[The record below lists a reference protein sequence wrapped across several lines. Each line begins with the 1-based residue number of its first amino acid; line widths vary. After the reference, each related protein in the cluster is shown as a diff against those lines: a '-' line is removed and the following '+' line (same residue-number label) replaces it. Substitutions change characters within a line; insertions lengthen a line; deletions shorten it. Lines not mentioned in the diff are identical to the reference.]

1 MARLTDGDDMLTFW
15 SRAQYMRR
23 EVEPDVT
30 ELQAHTSQLYPPSF
44 WLTKKQAQRRWAS
57 SMTSADRAAYE
68 KRRNSHRQFVSPMRR
83 RGEAVMNS
91 PNKPTSILS
100 RSHTP
105 KTPAKAKTNRE
116 KKAEM
121 RAEFRQRIKDRGSW
135 KYVTQAGCSFYYNET
150 TGMCE
155 TEPPDYVRKRGMVR
169 AVEAANFLG
178 RNIAAE
184 RKAAPEADD
193 WIKQMIADEEA
204 SRAEEDSL
212 AEDSFSFLDEWSRE
226 GPTRFKW

>member
-1 MARLTDGDDMLTFW
+1 
-15 SRAQYMRR
+15 
-23 EVEPDVT
+23 
-30 ELQAHTSQLYPPSF
+30 
-44 WLTKKQAQRRWAS
+44 
-57 SMTSADRAAYE
+57 MTSADRAAYE

-121 RAEFRQRIKDRGSW
+121 RAEFRQKIKDRGSW

-150 TGMCE
+150 TECAGRNRP
-155 TEPPDYVRKRGMVR
+155 TR
-169 AVEAANFLG
+169 AEARHGEGVEAANFLG
-178 RNIAAE
+178 RNIQAE
-184 RKAAPEADD
+184 RKAAPDADD

>member
-1 MARLTDGDDMLTFW
+1 
-15 SRAQYMRR
+15 
-23 EVEPDVT
+23 
-30 ELQAHTSQLYPPSF
+30 
-44 WLTKKQAQRRWAS
+44 
-57 SMTSADRAAYE
+57 
-68 KRRNSHRQFVSPMRR
+68 
-83 RGEAVMNS
+83 
-91 PNKPTSILS
+91 
-100 RSHTP
+100 
-105 KTPAKAKTNRE
+105 
-116 KKAEM
+116 M
-121 RAEFRQRIKDRGSW
+121 RAEFRQKIKDRGSW

-178 RNIAAE
+178 RNISAE

-226 GPTRFKW
+226 GPTQFKW